1 MEIDKDLKIII
12 EKLHQQKPLLM
23 EKYKV
28 ESLGIFGSFVRHERK
43 RSSDFDLLVSF
54 IEPPSL
60 LTFIEM
66 ENYLTDLLG
75 VQVDLVMRE
84 ALKPRIGRQILKELM
99 PI

>member
-1 MEIDKDLKIII
+1 MKIDKELEIVVA
-12 EKLHQQKPLLM
+12 KLHQQKPLLV

-43 RSSDFDLLVSF
+43 RSSDLDLLVSF
-54 IEPPSL
+54 VEPPSL

-84 ALKPRIGRQILKELM
+84 ALRPRIGRLILKELM

>member
-1 MEIDKDLKIII
+1 MEIDKDLKSII
-12 EKLHQQKPLLM
+12 EKLHQQKPLLVD
-23 EKYKV
+23 KYKV

-43 RSSDFDLLVSF
+43 TPSDLDLLVSF

-60 LTFIEM
+60 LTFIEI

-75 VQVDLVMRE
+75 VQVDLVMQE

>member
-1 MEIDKDLKIII
+1 MEIDKDLRSVI
-12 EKLHQQKPLLM
+12 EKLHQQKPLLV
-23 EKYKV
+23 EKYKL

-43 RSSDFDLLVSF
+43 TSSDLDLLVSF
-54 IEPPSL
+54 VEPPSL

-75 VQVDLVMRE
+75 VRVDLVMQDG
-84 ALKPRIGRQILKELM
+84 LKPRIGRQILKELM

>member
-1 MEIDKDLKIII
+1 MEIDNDLRSVI
-12 EKLHQQKPLLM
+12 EKLHQQKPLLV
-23 EKYKV
+23 EKYKL

-43 RSSDFDLLVSF
+43 TSSDLDLLVSF
-54 IEPPSL
+54 VEPPSL

-75 VQVDLVMRE
+75 VRVDLVMQE
-84 ALKPRIGRQILKELM
+84 ALKPRIGRLILKELM

>member
-1 MEIDKDLKIII
+1 MEIDKDLRSVI
-12 EKLHQQKPLLM
+12 EKLHQQKPLLV
-23 EKYKV
+23 EKYKL
-28 ESLGIFGSFVRHERK
+28 ESMGIFGSFVRHERK
-43 RSSDFDLLVSF
+43 TSSDLDLLVSF
-54 IEPPSL
+54 LEPPSL

-75 VQVDLVMRE
+75 VRVDLVMQE